1 MQSESEIMRHMLSSL
16 TFTPVL
22 LAALVTLSA
31 CTTADLP
38 EGQLIADPF
47 EDTNRAIF
55 AFNAGVDRAVIGPVA
70 SVYETI
76 TPRFFRTGVSNFLGN
91 LDEPVNFANAVLQGK
106 PGRAAGTVG
115 RFAVN
120 TTLGIGGLF
129 DPATGF
135 GLEENEEDFGQTLAV
150 WGVPSGP
157 FIVLP
162 LLGPSSA
169 RDFLGGGVDRAFDPL
184 THVAWQADYLG
195 NDEDFDTAFRVGTGV
210 LGVLNTRV
218 ALDRQLRA
226 LNEQPEPYI
235 ALRRA
240 WAGARATAIRDGEAA
255 PSNFQDLPDFD
266 EDIAEEGDPN
276 TQP

>member
-1 MQSESEIMRHMLSSL
+1 MTRTSS
-16 TFTPVL
+16 PSVPGVGAL

-31 CTTADLP
+31 CATADLP

-47 EDTNRAIF
+47 EETNRAIF
-55 AFNAGVDRAVIGPVA
+55 AFNAGVDRTVISPVA

-106 PGRAAGTVG
+106 PSRAAGTFG

-120 TTLGIGGLF
+120 STLGIGGLF

-150 WGVPSGP
+150 WGVDSGP
-157 FIVLP
+157 FLVLP
-162 LLGPSSA
+162 LLGPTSA

-184 THVAWQADYLG
+184 THVRWQADYLG
-195 NDEDFDTAFRVGTGV
+195 NDEDFDTAFRISTGV

-218 ALDRQLRA
+218 ALDAQLEA
-226 LNEQPEPYI
+226 LNGQPEPYV

-240 WAGARATAIRDGEAA
+240 WAGARAAAIRDGEAA
-255 PSNFQDLPDFD
+255 RDAFEDLPDYD
-266 EDIAEEGDPN
+266 TDLETDASD